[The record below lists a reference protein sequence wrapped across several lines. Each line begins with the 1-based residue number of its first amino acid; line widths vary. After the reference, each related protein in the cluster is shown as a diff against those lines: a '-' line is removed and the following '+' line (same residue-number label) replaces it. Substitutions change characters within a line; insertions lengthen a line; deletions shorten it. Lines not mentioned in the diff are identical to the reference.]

1 MRGAG
6 RGLKGTGQH
15 QELWDSRTSFSLGQA
30 VAGHLGL
37 GGNGTSLLH
46 KGGNRGGTGM
56 GKSSEGEKCSK
67 EELSKTRLQVRPQ
80 ERTSGH
86 NSAGQ

>member
-6 RGLKGTGQH
+6 RGPKGTEQH
-15 QELWDSRTSFSLGQA
+15 QELWDSRTSFSLGRA

-37 GGNGTSLLH
+37 GGGGTSLLH

-56 GKSSEGEKCSK
+56 ESPGLVRGKM
-67 EELSKTRLQVRPQ
+67 LQG
-80 ERTSGH
+80 RTFQ
-86 NSAGQ
+86 N